1 MPHMRSITVKA
12 PAKVNLRLAVG
23 GRREDGYHELAN
35 IFLAVSCFD
44 EVTLTPAEELRVTVS
59 GAQVDQIPADESNL
73 AAQAVMLLA
82 KRSGV
87 DPDVHVHIHKR
98 IPVQG
103 GMAGGSADAAGALVG
118 CNALWNLGLSH
129 TDLMSLAAEL
139 GSDVP
144 FSVLG
149 GAALGVGRGERLTSL
164 TTGGTSHW
172 VFAMAE
178 FGLSTPEVFAA
189 QERLRREN
197 GLPWAANLM
206 PSPEAS
212 DQLIDALARGDA
224 VDLATLLSND
234 LEPVVTSMRPE
245 LARTLETGR
254 NAGALAGMLCGTG
267 ATVAF
272 LVSDHR
278 HAQTVAQTLLAS
290 GTCASVQIAH
300 GPVPGP
306 QPELTTTTGEKPMAP
321 HVQSREEVF
330 AVLRGIWEEVLEA
343 PVDDPEENFIELGGD
358 SLLALVVADRAEEAG
373 LSMPPTG
380 VLRRP
385 TLRELTDAVLDPH
398 LFEHW

>member
-1 MPHMRSITVKA
+1 MPHMRSITVQA
-12 PAKVNLRLAVG
+12 PAKVNLQLAVG
-23 GRREDGYHELAN
+23 GRRNDGYHELAN
-35 IFLAVSCFD
+35 VFLAVSCSD
-44 EVTLTPAEELRVTVS
+44 EVILTPAEELRVTVS
-59 GAQVDQIPADESNL
+59 GAQADRVPADDSNL
-73 AAQAVMLLA
+73 AAQAVKLLA

-87 DPDVHVHIHKR
+87 DPGVHVHIDKR

-118 CNALWNLGLSH
+118 CNALWNLGLSQ
-129 TDLMSLAAEL
+129 TDLVSLAAEL

-149 GAALGVGRGERLTSL
+149 GAALGIGRGERLTSL
-164 TTGGTSHW
+164 TVGGNSHW

-189 QERLRREN
+189 QERFRRDS
-197 GLPWAANLM
+197 GRPWAAHLM
-206 PSPEAS
+206 PLPRAS
-212 DQLIDALARGDA
+212 EQLIDVLAGGDAFALAQM
-224 VDLATLLSND
+224 LSND

-278 HAQTVAQTLLAS
+278 HAQIVAKTLLES
-290 GTCASVQIAH
+290 GTCASVQMAH

-306 QPELTTTTGEKPMAP
+306 QPKEIIVTGEKPMTS

-330 AVLRGIWEEVLEA
+330 AVLRRIWEEVLET

-358 SLLALVVADRAEEAG
+358 SLLALVVADRAQEAG

-398 LFEHW
+398 QFEHW